1 LDDGWDSYENVWGI
15 DSARFPNG
23 FSAIAKDAARAHAV
37 LGLWASP
44 FGGYSNRD
52 RRVKWANEHGYE
64 TSGNF
69 LCLAGAR
76 YQDFFKQSMEGYE
89 KKFGVGYFKWDGI
102 LLSCSEPN
110 HGHPQGMYSREAEVD
125 AYVDIMN
132 AVRRTEPNVFLNV
145 TTGAWLSPWWLQY
158 ADCMWMQGED
168 YAYEENA
175 PSMNDRQKSI
185 TYKDVVLWDDL
196 RKLDLHFPMSNLMTH
211 GVIKGRYNL
220 LGGANESL
228 SSFCDEA
235 MMYFGRGVMMWEL
248 YVSPDV
254 LSAGEWNALASSILW
269 AKSNQNVLKK
279 TKMVLGDP
287 HNGDAYGFLHMTRP
301 KGILLLRNPGPLER
315 TIRLK
320 LTSDLVDLDATTQY
334 YVKVIYPYNMILPTP
349 VGLDGLLSLRL
360 DGYEVL
366 TAELIPA
373 KEIDGSLPIGVRYT
387 VENAHLFVLGRRG
400 ETKTI
405 QSVDKSRLG
414 QVRFG
419 KPVKNLAFNSRS
431 HQSADGTEWSGV
443 LNISVPEDCGSSKV
457 AFLLESKEKLQ
468 DQKIPA
474 FKVIVNGHPKDPAV
488 EAGDGTWFWVTADL
502 DKGTNTVECSI
513 RFAEKG
519 RDNVSFWLT
528 GEREL
533 SSERIGGIANPK
545 EQVGP
550 ARPYPASVERVFMPL
565 SHWTIQ

>member
-1 LDDGWDSYENVWGI
+1 
-15 DSARFPNG
+15 
-23 FSAIAKDAARAHAV
+23 
-37 LGLWASP
+37 
-44 FGGYSNRD
+44 
-52 RRVKWANEHGYE
+52 
-64 TSGNF
+64 
-69 LCLAGAR
+69 
-76 YQDFFKQSMEGYE
+76 Q
-89 KKFGVGYFKWDGI
+89 
-102 LLSCSEPN
+102 
-110 HGHPQGMYSREAEVD
+110 
-125 AYVDIMN
+125 
-132 AVRRTEPNVFLNV
+132 
-145 TTGAWLSPWWLQY
+145 
-158 ADCMWMQGED
+158 
-168 YAYEENA
+168 
-175 PSMNDRQKSI
+175 
-185 TYKDVVLWDDL
+185 
-196 RKLDLHFPMSNLMTH
+196 
-211 GVIKGRYNL
+211 
-220 LGGANESL
+220 
-228 SSFCDEA
+228 
-235 MMYFGRGVMMWEL
+235 
-248 YVSPDV
+248 
-254 LSAGEWNALASSILW
+254 
-269 AKSNQNVLKK
+269 
-279 TKMVLGDP
+279 
-287 HNGDAYGFLHMTRP
+287 
-301 KGILLLRNPGPLER
+301 ER

-387 VENAHLFVLGRRG
+387 VENADLFVLGRRG

-468 DQKIPA
+468 DQRIPA

-502 DKGTNTVECSI
+502 EKGTNAVECSI